1 MTFDLQTC
9 AELLTHPQTEA
20 VPGAEL
26 RPRIAVI
33 GGGVAGSTVALRL
46 AQQGELDV
54 VLMEQ
59 GPSLVNGP
67 PMCHLHAGGNLYREI
82 SDAQCLKLLKQS
94 IDTLKLYPHVANVRP
109 TVIAVPTRDAG
120 DPLALLPRLEKVR
133 AAYHALVQQDPDN
146 ARLGAPE
153 EYFRLF
159 ERAELEALREAPLP
173 QQPERPE
180 HWMIPL
186 AKTLDFDTVQWPLVL
201 VQEYGLSLFRLA
213 ASAELSLAS
222 FPQVEVMCGTR
233 LLNVEAN
240 GAGWDLH
247 YQQGGVSRTMTV
259 DYLVNACGYRTGT
272 LDDVLGEPRQRLVEF
287 KAAYL
292 ARWPEAA
299 GTWPEVIFHGERG
312 TPEGM
317 AQLTPYGDGLFQ
329 LHGMTESI
337 TLFKS
342 GLVASDDRSAQ
353 PRLAPELEAKIV
365 RGWPESVVVQ
375 RSRAAIAHMSHFLPG
390 FASAEPGGKPLFG
403 AQQIPGTDPSLR
415 AADVSF
421 GRHRYARTEI
431 VKASSALSAANA
443 IIDSLAEQGWLQG
456 DERPVPMLERDA
468 VVNRAVELAEA
479 RHYPP
484 QLARPSGMK

>member
-1 MTFDLQTC
+1 MTFD
-9 AELLTHPQTEA
+9 ALTESQPASLTLAHPASTPA
-20 VPGAEL
+20 V
-26 RPRIAVI
+26 RPRVGVI

-46 AQQGELDV
+46 AQQGQLDV

-82 SDAQCLKLLKQS
+82 SDEQCLKLLKQS
-94 IDTLKLYPHVANVRP
+94 IATLRLYPHVVNVRP

-120 DPLALLPRLEKVR
+120 DPMALLPRLEKLR
-133 AAYHALVQQDPDN
+133 AAYSELVAEDPDN
-146 ARLGAPE
+146 ARLGPPE
-153 EYFRLF
+153 HYYRLF
-159 ERAELEALREAPLP
+159 DRDALTALRDAPLP
-173 QQPERPE
+173 AQPTTPE
-180 HWMIPL
+180 QWMIPL
-186 AKTLDFDTVQWPLVL
+186 AKALDFDTVQWPLVL
-201 VQEYGLSLFRLA
+201 VQEYGLSLFRVA
-213 ASAELSLAS
+213 ASAELSLAQ

-233 LLNVEAN
+233 LLDARPR
-240 GAGWDLH
+240 GAGWALR
-247 YQQGGVSRTMTV
+247 YQQDGQARQLTV

-272 LDDVLGEPRQRLVEF
+272 LDDALGEPRQRLVEF

-292 ARWPEAA
+292 AHWPQAQ

-317 AQLTPYGDGLFQ
+317 AQLTPYGNGLFQ

-342 GLVASDDRSAQ
+342 GLVASNEASAQ
-353 PRLAPELEAKIV
+353 PRLAPELEAKIH
-365 RGWPESVVVQ
+365 RGWPESVVDT

-390 FASAEPGGKPLFG
+390 FASALPGGKPLFG

-431 VKASSALSAANA
+431 VKASSALTAANA
-443 IIDSLAEQGWLQG
+443 ILEQLRQQGWLEEG
-456 DERPVPMLERDA
+456 ELPLPAIDRAA
-468 VVNRAVELAEA
+468 VVARAVELAEA
-479 RHYPP
+479 RQYPT
-484 QLARPSGMK
+484 QLALPSGG